1 MAPEADCGCHASC
14 NLPSPEISESVSSLA
29 PSKARHEAH
38 CRSNLRTHVLR
49 HWKTSPQILRPSTPP
64 SETLL
69 SVNCSLTLG
78 PVVVLSCVQQPGAT
92 SSIACSCDWFGCR
105 PPAPGA
111 WECRRPHA
119 SRGRRCITT
128 ATTGSSSGGFYRVP
142 EHHQRSQ
149 QWVVHM
155 HEQ

>member
-14 NLPSPEISESVSSLA
+14 NLPSPKISLVSGSLKS
-29 PSKARHEAH
+29 PARSTLPFKPQDP
-38 CRSNLRTHVLR
+38 RP
-49 HWKTSPQILRPSTPP
+49 TSPENLPTDFAPLNSSTRN
-64 SETLL
+64 SVARQLL
-69 SVNCSLTLG
+69 FE
-78 PVVVLSCVQQPGAT
+78 PVVVLSCVQQLGAT